1 MDIPETL
8 SKDYI
13 DAQYKVWKADP
24 KAVSR
29 DWQFFFEGF
38 EIAGAV
44 ERETTDVCDED
55 HVLRQSRVD
64 ALINRYRDIGH
75 FLACLDPLTA
85 CPTDHPL
92 LSLSAFNLG
101 IEDLET

>member
-13 DAQYKVWKADP
+13 DAQYKMWKADP

-38 EIAGAV
+38 EIAGAM
-44 ERETTDVCDED
+44 ERETTDVCGED

-64 ALINRYRDIGH
+64 AL
-75 FLACLDPLTA
+75 
-85 CPTDHPL
+85 
-92 LSLSAFNLG
+92 
-101 IEDLET
+101 